1 MGEIFAYDFMVRALL
16 AGLVVGVLCPA
27 VGVFLVMRRYA
38 FMADTLAHVSLA
50 GVALGMILGVFPS
63 LTTLGV
69 TLAAAVG
76 VERLRATGRLHGEAV
91 LALMMS
97 SGLALAVVLISL
109 ARGFNVDIM
118 GYLFGSILT
127 VGSGDLLLILAVG
140 AVVLVMLSFF
150 YKELFFISF
159 DEECARVAG
168 LPVDRLNVL
177 FILLVALTV
186 TVATRVVGILLV
198 SALMVIPVLT
208 AQLFSGS
215 FRRLFWLSQVLG
227 ITVCFWGLILSY
239 HLGTAPGGSIVLLA
253 AAVFALVQL
262 GTAARRAWQR
272 RHLAN
277 GAEEKLP
284 LVKLGERVS
293 GS

>member
-16 AGLVVGVLCPA
+16 AGLVAGVICPA
-27 VGVFLVMRRYA
+27 VGVFLVLRRYA

-50 GVALGMILGVFPS
+50 GLALGMILGIFPS

-91 LALMMS
+91 LALMLS
-97 SGLALAVVLISL
+97 TGLALAVVLISL
-109 ARGFNVDIM
+109 VRGFNVDIM

-127 VGSGDLLLILAVG
+127 VSPADLLLILVVG
-140 AVVLVMLSFF
+140 AAAMLLLFLF

-168 LPVDRLNVL
+168 LPVDRLNML

-186 TVATRVVGILLV
+186 SVATRVVGVLLV
-198 SALMVIPVLT
+198 GALMVIPVLT
-208 AQLFSGS
+208 GQLFAGS
-215 FRRLFWLSQVLG
+215 FRSLFRVSLVLG
-227 ITVCFWGLILSY
+227 VTVCLCGLLFSY
-239 HLGTAPGGSIVLLA
+239 YLGTAPGGSIVLLA
-253 AAVFALVQL
+253 AAIFLLTQL
-262 GTAARRAWQR
+262 FIAARRAWQR
-272 RHLAN
+272 RRLVK
-277 GAEEKLP
+277 GEEKLP
-284 LVKLGERVS
+284 LVKLGERTS
-293 GS
+293 GP

>member
-1 MGEIFAYDFMVRALL
+1 MGEIFSYDFMVRALL
-16 AGLVVGVLCPA
+16 AGLVIGLLCPA

-91 LALMMS
+91 LALMLS
-97 SGLALAVVLISL
+97 TGLALAVVLISL

-127 VGSGDLLLILAVG
+127 VGPGDLLLILAVG
-140 AVVLVMLSFF
+140 AVALALLSFF

-186 TVATRVVGILLV
+186 TIATRVVGILLV

-215 FRRLFWLSQVLG
+215 FRRLFRLSLVLG
-227 ITVCFWGLILSY
+227 VTVCFWGLILSY

-253 AAVFALVQL
+253 AAVFVLVQL
-262 GTAARRAWQR
+262 GTAAWRAWQR
-272 RHLAN
+272 RRLVN
-277 GAEEKLP
+277 GAEEGKGYLITS
-284 LVKLGERVS
+284 RRTR
-293 GS
+293 

>member
-1 MGEIFAYDFMVRALL
+1 MGEIFSYDFMVRALL
-16 AGLVVGVLCPA
+16 AGLVIGLLCPA

-91 LALMMS
+91 LALMLS
-97 SGLALAVVLISL
+97 TGLALAVVLISL

-127 VGSGDLLLILAVG
+127 VGPADLLLILAVG
-140 AVVLVMLSFF
+140 AVALALLSFF

-168 LPVDRLNVL
+168 LPVDRLNML

-186 TVATRVVGILLV
+186 TIATRVVGILLV

-208 AQLFSGS
+208 GQLFAGS
-215 FRRLFWLSQVLG
+215 FRCLFWLSLVLG
-227 ITVCFWGLILSY
+227 VTVCFWGLILSY

-253 AAVFALVQL
+253 AAVFMLVQL
-262 GTAARRAWQR
+262 GTAAWRAWQR
-272 RHLAN
+272 RRLVN
-277 GAEEKLP
+277 GTEEKLP
-284 LVKLGERVS
+284 LVKLGERTS
-293 GS
+293 GP

>member
-1 MGEIFAYDFMVRALL
+1 MGEIFSYDFMVRALL
-16 AGLVVGVLCPA
+16 AGLVIGLLCPA

-91 LALMMS
+91 LALMLS
-97 SGLALAVVLISL
+97 TGLALAVVLISL

-127 VGSGDLLLILAVG
+127 VGPADLLLILAVG
-140 AVVLVMLSFF
+140 AVALALLSFF

-168 LPVDRLNVL
+168 LPVDRLNML

-186 TVATRVVGILLV
+186 TIATRVVGILLV

-215 FRRLFWLSQVLG
+215 FRRLFWLSLVLG
-227 ITVCFWGLILSY
+227 VTVCFWGLLLSY

-253 AAVFALVQL
+253 AAVFMLVQL
-262 GTAARRAWQR
+262 GTAAWRVWQR
-272 RHLAN
+272 RRLVN
-277 GAEEKLP
+277 GAEEGKGYLITS
-284 LVKLGERVS
+284 RRTR
-293 GS
+293 